1 MNKQLAN
8 INHNFIR
15 YANCWED
22 ADVLLKGLAI
32 ETGDRVLSIGS
43 AGDNSF
49 SLLLHAPE
57 LVVAVDINPIQ
68 LQLIQL
74 KKAAMQALDHSAF
87 LQFLGFRDCTD
98 RLDLFQKVKNHLSP
112 TEYTFWKSHPTKI
125 EQGIIYTGKLELYFQ
140 TFQNRFLPFIHSPK
154 RIKDLFIQKEEQE
167 QEQFF
172 QRQWNNWRWRSLFKI
187 FFSKFLMGKLGRD
200 PEFLKEVK
208 VPVSSFI
215 LEQARKHLSH
225 INCQDNYFLQFIL
238 KGQFETQLP
247 HYARKENF
255 KKIKSRLNRLVIFN
269 GLAEDSFKAFSG
281 FNKFNLSNIFEYMNP
296 SLFHAVSKN
305 LIDHGEVGAR
315 YAYWNLMVPRKMA
328 ELHPKLITDKAA
340 ENLLNPQDKGFF
352 YSSFNLNQ
360 KR

>member
-140 TFQNRFLPFIHSPK
+140 TFQNRLLPFIHSPK

-172 QRQWNNWRWRSLFKI
+172 QRQWNNFFKRSKSSCFQFYFGTSAQAFK
-187 FFSKFLMGKLGRD
+187 
-200 PEFLKEVK
+200 PY
-208 VPVSSFI
+208 
-215 LEQARKHLSH
+215 QLS
-225 INCQDNYFLQFIL
+225 
-238 KGQFETQLP
+238 
-247 HYARKENF
+247 R
-255 KKIKSRLNRLVIFN
+255 
-269 GLAEDSFKAFSG
+269 
-281 FNKFNLSNIFEYMNP
+281 
-296 SLFHAVSKN
+296 
-305 LIDHGEVGAR
+305 
-315 YAYWNLMVPRKMA
+315 
-328 ELHPKLITDKAA
+328 
-340 ENLLNPQDKGFF
+340 
-352 YSSFNLNQ
+352 
-360 KR
+360 